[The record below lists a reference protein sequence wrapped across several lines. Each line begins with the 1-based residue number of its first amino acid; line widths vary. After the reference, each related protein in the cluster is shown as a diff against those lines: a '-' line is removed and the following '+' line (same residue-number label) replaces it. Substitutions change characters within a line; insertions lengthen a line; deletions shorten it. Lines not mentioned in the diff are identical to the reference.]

1 MKTTISTASSHVTCL
16 SRRYPSCT
24 LSNTSNRM
32 TSTQQQGNGSKLR
45 QFIHQ
50 FTSSKQN
57 RTTTT
62 TTTTN
67 SITKKGVHPQR
78 RGLSTTAS
86 ASDTE
91 NEGQDASTKYKIPPD
106 DISVFVTRPD
116 APSISLSPSRTRVL
130 YSHKP
135 KDNPPVAELARKELK
150 LGGIRIDTKQN
161 SGSRMGHTVKL
172 SIGKFPKT
180 EADIGVYEDIT
191 GVPENGLI
199 NFVSWSPNG
208 KKLAFT
214 VRFHGDENE
223 DEDEDES
230 SSSAATGRK
239 PLELWI
245 ADVETKSAA
254 KVTSLAENY
263 QLNTIFES
271 YSWLNDD
278 ELLCCV
284 IPKDR
289 SKKAP
294 RRPKTPLGPRIESN
308 VAGNV
313 RQART
318 YADLLKND
326 TDEKLFEYYCESQLV
341 KTNIKTNE
349 TTMWCNGE
357 KKIFTRVEPSPC
369 GEYVILECLKRPFSY
384 AVPCGRFPKKVWV
397 AEAATDKVVREICDL
412 PLAENIP
419 IVSNST
425 RVGPRGVNW
434 RPDKEAT
441 LYWTEC
447 QDEGDPRNEVGEGNP
462 RDISYLVDFTKPT
475 ASTDAPKAFYKSG
488 LRLSGYA
495 WGCDDLSIAYENWYK
510 TRTSRV
516 APFSPKENTEKGS
529 YASTPISDEEK
540 KNVLWERNYE
550 DSYGEPGGFVTRR
563 TNFGTYVL
571 ARVEGETPL
580 GEGTATGKTGAK
592 LLLQGS
598 GANPKGNRPF
608 FDIFDVDTRKAKRL
622 WRSPKK
628 EKLFTCGGLLSDYGE
643 NGEEPITLQTMR
655 ILTTKQSPSE
665 YVQYYESTFDY
676 KRSENSKY
684 ALNIDKGD
692 LNIVEEFEKERVEG
706 PCVLPVK
713 EMRISNFPHP
723 HPQLSDPPKEIIK
736 YKRDDGVELSGTLY
750 TPPGYDAKRD
760 GPLPLLIWAYPRE
773 FKNAES
779 ASQLRESPFRFTG
792 ISPQSSLVW
801 LARGYA
807 VLDGPALPIIAQ
819 GDDDDAEPNDTYV
832 QQLVAGAKAAV
843 DEVVRRGVADKDR
856 VAVGGHSY
864 GAFMAANLLAHAPDL
879 FCCAV
884 ARSGAYNRTLTPFG
898 FQAEERSFWEA
909 PDVYSKMSPFN
920 NAHLVKKPILLIHG
934 EDDPNSGTNVMQSE
948 RFFAALKGNGAQA
961 KLVVLPHENHGYRG
975 LESVLHVMAET
986 SEWLDEHC
994 KKEETN

>member
-1 MKTTISTASSHVTCL
+1 M
-16 SRRYPSCT
+16 
-24 LSNTSNRM
+24 NQTS
-32 TSTQQQGNGSKLR
+32 LA
-45 QFIHQ
+45 
-50 FTSSKQN
+50 
-57 RTTTT
+57 
-62 TTTTN
+62 
-67 SITKKGVHPQR
+67 VHPQR
-78 RGLSTTAS
+78 RRGRGLVTSAS
-86 ASDTE
+86 AGGNDGKSE
-91 NEGQDASTKYKIPPD
+91 EEESQTKYKVPPE

-116 APSISLSPSRTRVL
+116 APSISLSPNRTQVL

-135 KDNPPVAELARKELK
+135 KDNPPVSELARKELK

-161 SGSRMGHTVKL
+161 SSSRMGHTVKL

-180 EADIGVYEDIT
+180 EADIGAYEDIT
-191 GVPENGLI
+191 GVPKNGLI

-214 VRFHGDENE
+214 VRFHGDE
-223 DEDEDES
+223 DEDEDDGPS
-230 SSSAATGRK
+230 SSATGRK

-245 ADVETKSAA
+245 ADVATKTAQ

-289 SKKAP
+289 PKKAP

-357 KKIFTRVEPSPC
+357 KKIFTRVDPSPC
-369 GEYVILECLKRPFSY
+369 GKYVILECLKRPFSY

-475 ASTDAPKAFYKSG
+475 AGTDAPKAFYKSG

-516 APFSPKENTEKGS
+516 APFSPKENTEKDS
-529 YASTPISDEEK
+529 YASSPISDEEK

-550 DSYGEPGGFVTRR
+550 DSYGDPGGFVTRR
-563 TNFGTYVL
+563 TEFGTYVL

-608 FDIFDVDTRKAKRL
+608 FDIFDVDTGKAKRL

-628 EKLFTCGGLLSDYGE
+628 EKLFTCGSLLSDYGE

-665 YVQYYESTFDY
+665 YVQYYETSFDY
-676 KRSENSKY
+676 KSGEESKY
-684 ALNIDKGD
+684 ALSVDKD
-692 LNIVEEFEKERVEG
+692 DANIVEEFEKERVEG
-706 PCVLPVK
+706 PCVLPVRETK
-713 EMRISNFPHP
+713 ISNFPHP

-736 YKRDDGVELSGTLY
+736 YKRDDGVELNGTLY

-832 QQLVAGAKAAV
+832 EQLVAGAKAAV

-994 KKEETN
+994 KVKRE